1 MGGLPGAGLVE
12 GGGRMERVLEA
23 SHLTTADVARRLG
36 VQGGTVRHYGEILRA
51 RGYPFTQGENGE
63 WLWAPEVAEVA
74 RGAYLLAKATPG
86 LSFERALDLLEYAGR
101 VALSTKPGTTLPEVL
116 SRLDRLPERLSRVA
130 PQVEEGARELLQ
142 KLRGDAALT
151 LVKASEDMAKAG
163 GNLLQAMRAQVE
175 RMKEA
180 TAEVRDTVA
189 ILVFL
194 PSLVLLIENAFLALA
209 VQGIISLPRWFPFVG
224 VVLVGLTGYLL
235 GRWRR

>member
-1 MGGLPGAGLVE
+1 
-12 GGGRMERVLEA
+12 MERVLEA

-116 SRLDRLPERLSRVA
+116 SRLDRLPERLSQVV
-130 PQVEEGARELLQ
+130 PQVEAGLGEVVERV
-142 KLRGDAALT
+142 RGDVALT
-151 LVKASEDMAKAG
+151 LVKAAEDLHRRGADLMRSISAKAEELG
-163 GNLLQAMRAQVE
+163 AATSRVE
-175 RMKEA
+175 GVVNFLAFLPM
-180 TAEVRDTVA
+180 
-189 ILVFL
+189 VFL
-194 PSLVLLIENAFLALA
+194 GVLALLLGVHA
-209 VQGIISLPRWFPFVG
+209 LGLLPLPGWFPWVG
-224 VVLVGLTGYLL
+224 VGLVALAGYLL
-235 GRWRR
+235 GKVV